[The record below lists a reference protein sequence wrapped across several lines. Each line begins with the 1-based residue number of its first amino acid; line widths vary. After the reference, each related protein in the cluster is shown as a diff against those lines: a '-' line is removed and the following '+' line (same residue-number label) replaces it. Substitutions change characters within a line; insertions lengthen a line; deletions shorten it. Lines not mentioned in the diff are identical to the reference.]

1 MSTFRPLP
9 PKRPAQPPPS
19 PRRRGTV
26 RMWDDDKGFG
36 FIEPDNPGPDV
47 FLHIKALADRATR
60 PTVGAVVT
68 FRQGTDEKGRPRA
81 LDARL
86 ESGAR
91 PSRSLAAAGVAVAV
105 FLGGLGLAA
114 GLGDVPA
121 WIPIAYLVMSSLTF
135 AAYAWDKLH
144 AERDGR
150 RTPEN
155 TLHFLELLGGWPG
168 ALLAQQCLRHKT
180 SKTSY
185 LVVFWLVALAHIGLW
200 VWLAVGRPGW

>member
-1 MSTFRPLP
+1 MSTFRPQ
-9 PKRPAQPPPS
+9 PANPPPTQ
-19 PRRRGTV
+19 RRRGTV

-36 FIEPDNPGPDV
+36 FIAPENPGPDV
-47 FLHIKALADRATR
+47 FFHIKALTSRASR

-68 FRQGTDEKGRPRA
+68 FRQGTDDKGRLRA

-91 PSRSLAAAGVAVAV
+91 PARSLAAAGALVAV

-114 GLGDVPA
+114 WLGRVPA
-121 WIPIAYLVMSSLTF
+121 WIPILYLVMGSLTF

-144 AERDGR
+144 AERAAR
-150 RTPEN
+150 RTPET

-185 LVVFWLVALAHIGLW
+185 QVIFWLLTAAHLGFW
-200 VWLAVGRPGW
+200 VWLALENH